1 MIQST
6 VIQTNRVPFF
16 EKKRTWTISRK
27 IPIYTNFEIP
37 LKFEIEVLLQ
47 FDSYLI
53 FVNSKKASLGLGYCT
68 TK

>member
-37 LKFEIEVLLQ
+37 LKFEVLLQ
-47 FDSYLI
+47 FDSNLF